1 MPQRSRA
8 ADDAKPPAGDFEA
21 NKRTLRAA
29 PASAPAPGVIPHHTN
44 PCGGTLF
51 RMSSGVE
58 TTTRTPSLRPVAHNW
73 WWITGGLVLQ
83 LVGIGTPLAYVYTKA
98 KHESIGGLLTIATVR
113 LAWHESLHAKAGI
126 AILAAGA
133 VLFAIGSILLARP
146 FAKSRLALLLAVPLA
161 AVCGALV
168 LGVAAVIVTLL
179 ILLFWNSNGDLG
191 DFGGSSSTKKKRSQP
206 QAQP

>member
-1 MPQRSRA
+1 M
-8 ADDAKPPAGDFEA
+8 
-21 NKRTLRAA
+21 
-29 PASAPAPGVIPHHTN
+29 PHHKRAR
-44 PCGGTLF
+44 GGTLT
-51 RMSSGVE
+51 RMSFGGE
-58 TTTRTPSLRPVAHNW
+58 TNTRTPSLRPVAHRGL
-73 WWITGGLVLQ
+73 WITGGLALQ

-126 AILAAGA
+126 AILVAGA
-133 VLFAIGSILLARP
+133 VLFAAGSILLARP
-146 FAKSRLALLLAVPLA
+146 FATSRLMLLLAVPLA

-179 ILLFWNSNGDLG
+179 VLLFWNTSG
-191 DFGGSSSTKKKRSQP
+191 DFTGSGGTSSKKKRRQT